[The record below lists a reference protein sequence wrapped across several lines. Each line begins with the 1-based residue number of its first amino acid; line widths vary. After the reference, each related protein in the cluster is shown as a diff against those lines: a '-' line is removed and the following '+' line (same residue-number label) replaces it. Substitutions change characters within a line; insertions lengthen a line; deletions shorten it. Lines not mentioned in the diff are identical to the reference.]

1 VFWVEF
7 EFFSFCF
14 PGCRTCGPFVDAE
27 TTNMFFFPGGMSEQ
41 VVEAEASSVGQGGRQ
56 RRAWRVIET
65 HASSEASLRVQ
76 GQRWLVQCLTS
87 MRTSVAGKC
96 RLLWS
101 PVRWFC

>member
-1 VFWVEF
+1 
-7 EFFSFCF
+7 
-14 PGCRTCGPFVDAE
+14 
-27 TTNMFFFPGGMSEQ
+27 MSEQ

-101 PVRWFC
+101 PVRWVC